1 MTSLLALLAC
11 CPGCQTVNTAIVA
24 STAHLQHC
32 NRLSRWQSV
41 VGYNRDWPQCQTA
54 GCHVAAEPLSHV
66 P

>member
-11 CPGCQTVNTAIVA
+11 CPGCQTVNTAIFA

-41 VGYNRDWPQCQTA
+41 VGHNRDGPSVRRQA
-54 GCHVAAEPLSHV
+54 VMSRLSASSHV